1 MLLWIN
7 GIKRVVV
14 VYFENNNEFFISQIN
29 PKPEILLLFFFSTG
43 DVHLVEFDFVV
54 NLLS

>member
-29 PKPEILLLFFFSTG
+29 PKPEILLLFFS
-43 DVHLVEFDFVV
+43 VLEMYILL
-54 NLLS
+54 NLILLSTS